1 MGNEQLWNRLL
12 TTIQSRINRQNFD
25 VWFAQLKL
33 LEVGSAEVYLEVPS
47 SHFQEWI
54 RDNYEGLILSE
65 LERLS
70 GQRFNL
76 VFLQAGSPAAQ
87 QFLQRQELPTGQ
99 PSNGSAQ
106 HAPHMAGPSDHGHSP
121 SMGVLNGASNGV
133 SNGVHGNVAS
143 NGVEDTRPGLM
154 HAGGDG
160 NPRPDAASQPPV
172 STFSLNPDKTF
183 ATFVVGSSNQ
193 FAHAAAM
200 AVADNPA
207 KTYNPLFLF
216 GQVGLGKTHLLN
228 AIGNKILQDNPRARV
243 IYLSSEQFVNELIN
257 SIGEQRMNEFR
268 NKYRDNCDALLV
280 DDIQFLAGKV
290 RTQEEFFYTF
300 NALHSSGKQI
310 VVTSDKFPKE
320 IQGLEERLRNRFEW
334 GLIADIQPPD
344 LETKVA
350 ILKRKASRDGIVIPD
365 DVAMYIASNSKS
377 NIRELE
383 GILIRLTAAASFY
396 RKPVDLAFTQT
407 TLRDLLETAQKSV
420 NIESIQDAV
429 CRHFDIKLAD
439 LKGQRKNKQLVWP
452 RQLAMYLCRKHTS
465 SSFPEIGQKFGSR
478 DHTTVIYAVK
488 KVEEALSKDEEAI
501 LQVRSIEKSLG
512 L

>member
-12 TTIQSRINRQNFD
+12 TAIQGRINRQNFD
-25 VWFAQLKL
+25 VWFSQLKL
-33 LEVGSAEVYLEVPS
+33 LEVGSSEVHLQAPS

-70 GQRFNL
+70 GQRYSL
-76 VFLQAGSPAAQ
+76 VFSVPGANPSTLRDGPASTPAGTQSPNTHGLSPTASSG
-87 QFLQRQELPTGQ
+87 LPSSIQSGTTGSSA
-99 PSNGSAQ
+99 PSGDVRTEGTRSE
-106 HAPHMAGPSDHGHSP
+106 AGPSQ
-121 SMGVLNGASNGV
+121 A
-133 SNGVHGNVAS
+133 
-143 NGVEDTRPGLM
+143 
-154 HAGGDG
+154 
-160 NPRPDAASQPPV
+160 PV
-172 STFSLNPDKTF
+172 STFSLNPDKSF

-207 KTYNPLFLF
+207 RTYNPLFLF

-228 AIGNKILQDNPRARV
+228 AIGNKMLQDNPRARV

-257 SIGEQRMNEFR
+257 SLGEQRMNEFR

-350 ILKRKASRDGIVIPD
+350 ILKKKASRDGIVLAD

-383 GILIRLTAAASFY
+383 GILIRLTASASFY
-396 RKPVDLAFTQT
+396 RKPVDLAFTQAA
-407 TLRDLLETAQKSV
+407 LRDLLVTTQPTV
-420 NIESIQDAV
+420 TIESIQEAV
-429 CRHFDIKLAD
+429 CRHFDLKLAE

-452 RQLAMYLCRKHTS
+452 RQVAMYLCRRHTTG
-465 SSFPEIGQKFGSR
+465 SFPEIGQKFGSR

-488 KVEEALSKDEEAI
+488 KIEEAIAKDEEAAS
-501 LQVRSIEKSLG
+501 QVRSIEKTLG

>member
-12 TTIQSRINRQNFD
+12 TAIQGRINRQNFD
-25 VWFAQLKL
+25 VWFSQLKL
-33 LEVGSAEVYLEVPS
+33 LEVGSSEVHLQVPS

-70 GQRFNL
+70 GQRYSL
-76 VFLQAGSPAAQ
+76 VFSVPGANPSPVRDAAPNTSDSTGVTASRSTDGSLEGAPGAAPGTSTAPSPGGDTKALAG
-87 QFLQRQELPTGQ
+87 RTET
-99 PSNGSAQ
+99 
-106 HAPHMAGPSDHGHSP
+106 GPSQ
-121 SMGVLNGASNGV
+121 A
-133 SNGVHGNVAS
+133 
-143 NGVEDTRPGLM
+143 
-154 HAGGDG
+154 
-160 NPRPDAASQPPV
+160 PV
-172 STFSLNPDKTF
+172 STFSLNPDKSF

-207 KTYNPLFLF
+207 RTYNPLFLF

-310 VVTSDKFPKE
+310 VMTSDKFPKE

-350 ILKRKASRDGIVIPD
+350 ILKKKASRDGIVLAD

-383 GILIRLTAAASFY
+383 GILIRLTASASFY
-396 RKPVDLAFTQT
+396 RKPVDLAFTQAA
-407 TLRDLLETAQKSV
+407 LRDLLVTAQPAV
-420 NIESIQDAV
+420 TIEAIQEAV
-429 CRHFDIKLAD
+429 CRHFDLKLAE

-452 RQLAMYLCRKHTS
+452 RQLAMYLCRRHTAG
-465 SSFPEIGQKFGSR
+465 SFPEIGQKFGSR

-488 KVEEALSKDEEAI
+488 KIEEAIARDEEAAS
-501 LQVRSIEKSLG
+501 QVRSIEKTLG